1 MDPLGIVLV
10 VFITVVLAYQYFFRS
25 GSSQRSRPT
34 DEERAAAA
42 RERRS
47 QAYNDV
53 LADFAAGRIS
63 TAQRDAQLGHVAKW
77 PIESG
82 PDGRR

>member
-10 VFITVVLAYQYFFRS
+10 VFIAVVLAYQYFSS
-25 GSSQRSRPT
+25 GSSQQKRPT
-34 DEERAAAA
+34 DEERATAA